1 MNDDAGALE
10 RLLAHRQART
20 IVGAASV
27 AIFLIVWQIAG
38 ATETI
43 RSDLV
48 SYPTEIAHAAYVMA
62 ASGELG
68 QHAVVSLQEFAQGF
82 APAVVV
88 GVLLDDLIASMIE
101 FCVGFGMAIMVGVL
115 VGVAMGLNRIA
126 EYAIDPF
133 VWFLYASPLIAFY
146 PLLIVW
152 LGFGFAT
159 VVAVAFL
166 LSFVS
171 IVVNA
176 MAGVHSV
183 EPNLVK
189 AVLAFGGTR
198 RDVVLKVVLPASIPH
213 ILAGGRIGL
222 GRALHGVVLGEMF
235 GSNDGLG
242 YSIAR
247 YAAQLKTA
255 DVFAPLLTL
264 IVLGIVINQASG
276 LLESRLLS
284 WRRA

>member
-1 MNDDAGALE
+1 MTDATAALEPTVRSSAPTGDRALQWALGALGFA
-10 RLLAHRQART
+10 LLIGVWEFSARQGWLNP
-20 IVGAASV
+20 IIASSPSRIWV
-27 AIFLIVWQIAG
+27 AFLRQ
-38 ATETI
+38 
-43 RSDLV
+43 
-48 SYPTEIAHAAYVMA
+48 A
-62 ASGELG
+62 ASGDL
-68 QHAVVSLQEFAQGF
+68 AKDLATSMVEFG
-82 APAVVV
+82 
-88 GVLLDDLIASMIE
+88 I
-101 FCVGFGMAIMVGVL
+101 GFGLAIVIGVTVGI
-115 VGVAMGLNRIA
+115 AMGLSRTL

-133 VWFLYASPLIAFY
+133 VWFLYSSPLIAFY

-176 MAGVHSV
+176 MAGVHAV
-183 EPNLVK
+183 EANLVR
-189 AVLAFGGTR
+189 AVLAFGGKR
-198 RDVVLKVVLPASIPH
+198 RDVVLKVILPASVPH

-242 YSIAR
+242 YSISR

-255 DVFAPLLTL
+255 DVFVPLLTL
-264 IVLGIVINQASG
+264 IVLGIVINQLSG
-276 LLESRLLS
+276 VLEARLLS
-284 WRRA
+284 WRKA

>member
-1 MNDDAGALE
+1 MTDASQTLEISPRVGANGDKLLQLGLGALGIVI
-10 RLLAHRQART
+10 LL
-20 IVGAASV
+20 V
-27 AIFLIVWQIAG
+27 VW
-38 ATETI
+38 
-43 RSDLV
+43 
-48 SYPTEIAHAAYVMA
+48 
-62 ASGELG
+62 
-68 QHAVVSLQEFAQGF
+68 EFAARQGWLN
-82 APAVVV
+82 PV
-88 GVLLDDLIASMIE
+88 IASSPSRIAEAFVRQWSSGDLLVDLRTSAIE
-101 FCVGFGMAIMVGVL
+101 FVIGFGLAIIIGVAL
-115 VGVAMGLNRIA
+115 GIAMGLNRTL

-133 VWFLYASPLIAFY
+133 VWFLYSSPLIAFY

-176 MAGVHSV
+176 MAGVHAV
-183 EPNLVK
+183 EPGLVR
-189 AVLAFGGTR
+189 AVLAFGGKR
-198 RDVVLKVVLPASIPH
+198 RDVILKVILPASVPH
-213 ILAGGRIGL
+213 ILAGARIGL

-242 YSIAR
+242 YSITR

-255 DVFAPLLTL
+255 EVFVPLLTL
-264 IVLGIVINQASG
+264 IVLGIVINQASAA
-276 LLESRLLS
+276 LENWLLS

>member
-1 MNDDAGALE
+1 M
-10 RLLAHRQART
+10 
-20 IVGAASV
+20 
-27 AIFLIVWQIAG
+27 
-38 ATETI
+38 
-43 RSDLV
+43 
-48 SYPTEIAHAAYVMA
+48 
-62 ASGELG
+62 
-68 QHAVVSLQEFAQGF
+68 
-82 APAVVV
+82 
-88 GVLLDDLIASMIE
+88 
-101 FCVGFGMAIMVGVL
+101 
-115 VGVAMGLNRIA
+115 
-126 EYAIDPF
+126 
-133 VWFLYASPLIAFY
+133 WFLYASPLIAFY